1 LAKLVLIGL
10 WACLVTLAS
19 SYGATYWKT
28 SHEKAASPE
37 TSILE
42 LEYKKTKEFNVPKI
56 TDGVVQGYIV
66 VKLSY
71 SLNSGTAKELPTA
84 PEAYLLDEA
93 FRLVYSDDSIDFNN
107 LKKYDL
113 QKMTKTLVQNVN
125 VRMNSPIIK
134 DVLIQEFDYV
144 TKSDL
149 KKQL

>member
-19 SYGATYWKT
+19 SYGATYWK
-28 SHEKAASPE
+28 SAHEKTASPE
-37 TSILE
+37 SSILD

-71 SLNSGTAKELPTA
+71 SLIPGAAKGLPDA

-93 FRLVYSDDSIDFNN
+93 FRIVYSDDSIDFSN

-113 QKMTKTLVQNVN
+113 PKMTKTLVQNVN
-125 VRMNSPIIK
+125 ARMNSPIIK